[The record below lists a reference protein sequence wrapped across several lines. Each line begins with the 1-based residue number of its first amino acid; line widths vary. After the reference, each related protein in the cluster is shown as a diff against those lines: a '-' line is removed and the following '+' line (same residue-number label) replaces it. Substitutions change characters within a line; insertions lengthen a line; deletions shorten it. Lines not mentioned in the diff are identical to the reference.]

1 MGGTVAITSHRI
13 SVKGKPSLLRL
24 SPSSSKE
31 SISLLSN
38 EKSAILAAGKHVKV
52 PAILAYGKKKV
63 GRSHQSYLLLEGIRG
78 APFLPERDYRTAAH
92 YLATL
97 HCRTEGRHPPGIKKS
112 PDAAAHFTRA
122 ASERFPLLRK
132 LGVPASLRL
141 QAKQLLSAAHKA
153 SSQKQE
159 ASCITLANGHPLPYN
174 WLKTQH
180 GLALSDWSHSSFTSP
195 AADLC
200 MFLSPFS
207 LSWRSPSPFPL
218 EAQSEF
224 LSTYL
229 SHFSGGQE
237 QDILAQCSRASV
249 PASAYLFLLGLTSPS
264 PPRHFRNILFVKKAA
279 AQAAQSF
286 PP

>member
-1 MGGTVAITSHRI
+1 MEGSITTHRI
-13 SVKGKPSLLRL
+13 FVKGNNSLLKL
-24 SPSSSKE
+24 APSSSKE
-31 SISLLSN
+31 CISLLAN
-38 EKSAILAAGKHVKV
+38 EKSALLSAGKHVKV
-52 PAILAYGKKKV
+52 PAILAYGRKKV
-63 GRSHQSYLLLEGIRG
+63 GRLHHPDLLLEAIRG
-78 APFLPERDYRTAAH
+78 APFLPHRDYRTAAH

-97 HCRTEGRHPPGIKKS
+97 HCRTAGRHPPGIKKTA
-112 PDAAAHFTRA
+112 DTALHFTRA

-264 PPRHFRNILFVKKAA
+264 PPRHFRNLLFVKKAA